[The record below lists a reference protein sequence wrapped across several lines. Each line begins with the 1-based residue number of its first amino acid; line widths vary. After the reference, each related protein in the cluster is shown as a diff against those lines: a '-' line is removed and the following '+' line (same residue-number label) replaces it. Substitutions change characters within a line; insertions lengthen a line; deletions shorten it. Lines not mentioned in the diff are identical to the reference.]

1 MVAGIFLCRRPMR
14 PFLEILMETY
24 QSVIFLCLTVVAY
37 VVVAWWAS
45 RGVSGKDSYLLG
57 DRQFGVLSI
66 TLTLIATQ
74 VGAGMIFGCAAEAYS
89 NGLLGISYVLGMT
102 MGLLALGLGV
112 GARLRAFNI
121 STAAELFEVK
131 YDSRAM
137 RKIAA
142 VVSILTMGGILAA
155 QIVASRQ
162 LFATLFNLD
171 PLWLM
176 AFWIVII
183 AYTTFGGLKAIIA
196 TDILQVIMIV
206 VVFTGVLFMIIP
218 LGEIPTTLM
227 GELSTKAPLFS
238 EGFFSA
244 LIAPALFSIIE
255 QDLAQR
261 CFAAKTKKVAALSS
275 LLAAFFLLL
284 FALVPVSLG
293 MYAKAQGIPLLAG
306 QSPLVLLFQSKL
318 GSLGMTIV
326 ACALLAAICSTA
338 DSVLGAASTNL
349 IADFLPSDK
358 KFSLSVARM
367 LTMLVGIAAL
377 IVAFNFDNV
386 IKILI
391 KSYEISI
398 AALFVPMVFAMFLQK
413 PSKNGAQASITAGI
427 IAFLVLNFF
436 SVTASTIF
444 ALILSG
450 IAYLV
455 GSFFQKNSPGLDHE
469 AFPSS

>member
-1 MVAGIFLCRRPMR
+1 MVAGIFLCRRAMR
-14 PFLEILMETY
+14 PLLEIVMETY
-24 QSVIFLCLTVVAY
+24 QSVIFLSLTVIAY
-37 VVVAWWAS
+37 IAVAWWAS

-57 DRQFGVLSI
+57 DRQFGVVSI

-74 VGAGMIFGCAAEAYS
+74 VGAGMIFGCAAEAYT

-102 MGLLALGLGV
+102 IGLLVLGLGV

-131 YDSRAM
+131 YNSKAM

-142 VVSILTMGGILAA
+142 IVSILTMGGILAA

-206 VVFTGVLFMIIP
+206 IVFTGVLFMVIP
-218 LGEIPTTLM
+218 FSEIPTTLM
-227 GELSTKAPLFS
+227 GEISTKAPLFS

-244 LIAPALFSIIE
+244 LIAPALFSMIE

-275 LLAAFFLLL
+275 LLAAVFLLL
-284 FALVPVSLG
+284 FALVPVGLG
-293 MYAKAQGIPLLAG
+293 MYAKAQGIPLVAG
-306 QSPLVLLFQSKL
+306 QSPLVLLFQAKL

-367 LTMLVGIAAL
+367 LTMLVGIVAL

-398 AALFVPMVFAMFLQK
+398 AALFIPMVLAMFIK
-413 PSKNGAQASITAGI
+413 NPSPRGAKASIMAGI
-427 IAFLVLNFF
+427 IAFLILNFL
-436 SVTASTIF
+436 SVAASTVI
-444 ALILSG
+444 ALLISG
-450 IAYLV
+450 IAYML
-455 GSFFQKNSPGLDHE
+455 GSSFEKTFPGLDNE
-469 AFPSS
+469 AHPSR